1 MHYPEKRCSPL
12 FTLHQSDRTPIATT
26 WRRVNHYAARW
37 SVNVSFLESTNYFI
51 NTFYTIQNFVEKLKL
66 KLIYI
71 TWIIFYVQFYD
82 YKFLNTAKWET
93 EKWIAIFT
101 SIYLFICTSIEK
113 WEFMLFVLHGN
124 FVCER
129 NYNASRWA
137 HVRAFSTLSIFFSW
151 YIYFVEIL
159 HVTYREIMRR
169 SWLSY
174 SCRFIG
180 EVAYTSLAIVRN
192 YHRVSQLQIS
202 ISWIKIHIVDKFL

>member
-113 WEFMLFVLHGN
+113 WEFMLF
-124 FVCER
+124 
-129 NYNASRWA
+129 
-137 HVRAFSTLSIFFSW
+137 AFCT
-151 YIYFVEIL
+151 EIL
-159 HVTYREIMRR
+159 FAKEIIMLPDGHTCALFQHYQSFFLDTY
-169 SWLSY
+169 
-174 SCRFIG
+174 
-180 EVAYTSLAIVRN
+180 
-192 YHRVSQLQIS
+192 IS
-202 ISWIKIHIVDKFL
+202 